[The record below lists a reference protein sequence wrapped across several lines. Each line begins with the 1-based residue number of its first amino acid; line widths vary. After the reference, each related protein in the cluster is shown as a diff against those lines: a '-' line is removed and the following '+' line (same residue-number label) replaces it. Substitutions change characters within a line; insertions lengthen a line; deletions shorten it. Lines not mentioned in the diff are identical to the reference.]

1 MAFLPFAAAA
11 QQPVGKIVETSA
23 DGPFVLGRAD
33 ATLVELPECRLQ
45 RGRPQQAADMV
56 GVEELHDN
64 QRFRR
69 R

>member
-33 ATLVELPECRLQ
+33 APVTIVEFV
-45 RGRPQQAADMV
+45 DY
-56 GVEELHDN
+56 
-64 QRFRR
+64 
-69 R
+69 